1 MLVSSIIH
9 YWAAARRAVRDTP
22 VSAIAMG
29 ERFFVY
35 ILASGRNG
43 TLYVGVTNDL
53 ARRVFE
59 HKGKFVPGFT
69 RRYGVD
75 KLVYVEEFSSINKA
89 REREFALK
97 RWRRAWKLELIET
110 MNPEWRDLSE
120 DLPL

>member
-1 MLVSSIIH
+1 
-9 YWAAARRAVRDTP
+9 
-22 VSAIAMG
+22 MG

-75 KLVYVEEFSSINKA
+75 KVVYVEEFSSINEA

-97 RWRRAWKLELIET
+97 RWRRAWKLELIER

>member
-1 MLVSSIIH
+1 
-9 YWAAARRAVRDTP
+9 
-22 VSAIAMG
+22 MG

-43 TLYVGVTNDL
+43 TLYVGVTSDL

-69 RRYGVD
+69 RRSGVD
-75 KLVYVEEFSSINKA
+75 KLVYVEEFNSINEA

-97 RWRRAWKLELIET
+97 RWRRAWKLELIER